1 MNLLFRQVKE
11 AWLSILRGRLR
22 SFLTVLGVV
31 IGIAS
36 VFTILTLSAGVTS
49 TVNSELGRLGSG
61 VLQLTV
67 SPAAGNVSFT
77 ELDMLA
83 LRNASPSVKSIVP
96 IQNLTGYYS
105 VAGRSGIAMVFWH

>member
-96 IQNLTGYYS
+96 IQNVTGYYS
-105 VAGRSGIAMVFWH
+105 AAGRSGIAMVLH

>member
-83 LRNASPSVKSIVP
+83 LRNASPSVNP
-96 IQNLTGYYS
+96 LCPY
-105 VAGRSGIAMVFWH
+105 RM

>member
-1 MNLLFRQVKE
+1 VVEHIKRAITFVSN
-11 AWLSILRGRLR
+11 
-22 SFLTVLGVV
+22 VLGVV

-67 SPAAGNVSFT
+67 SPACRKCQF
-77 ELDMLA
+77 
-83 LRNASPSVKSIVP
+83 
-96 IQNLTGYYS
+96 
-105 VAGRSGIAMVFWH
+105 H